1 MLRETGVSHFQNSRT
16 PGGPL
21 GSQMLIRADRGS
33 ELLDFLYSAV
43 GDLALWD
50 EFLVRVTK
58 HLDAQMSA
66 LVFIDPASER
76 CTAPLYAGWPSK
88 ALRGYDAYY
97 GGFDSWY
104 LGFKNQGLRAWAGT
118 GDQLCPSSE
127 LEKTEFYNDFLR
139 PNEAHHECAL
149 IQEDGRGKVLALSA
163 VRPRQAGEFDTTQVQ
178 FLARLAP
185 HLGGAL
191 EMHRKMLDLKHAAR
205 AGAEVLE
212 SLDAGLVG
220 VDDSGKICFTNGVA
234 ESLLRSGQVL
244 RIQDERIVVAHDTR
258 QTAALHELLKRA
270 ADPNLDC
277 DAGGSLIAR
286 RDEHYLH
293 LIVQPWRGGD
303 RLFPGRLKAIV
314 TISDPAARLRSRAD
328 LLSGLF
334 GLTPAETRVSML
346 LAEGLDPSE
355 IATRMRITT
364 HTVRSH
370 LKSIYGKTS
379 VGRQSQLVRLIS
391 KLPGK
396 L

>member
-1 MLRETGVSHFQNSRT
+1 
-16 PGGPL
+16 
-21 GSQMLIRADRGS
+21 MLIRVDRGS

-43 GDLALWD
+43 GDLTLWN

-66 LVFIDPASER
+66 LVSIDPASER
-76 CTAPLYAGWPSK
+76 CTAQLHTGWPSDS
-88 ALRGYDAYY
+88 LRRYDAYY

-118 GDQLCPSSE
+118 GDRLCPSTE

-139 PNEAHHECAL
+139 PNEAYHECAL
-149 IQEDGRGKVLALSA
+149 IQEDGRGKVLALSL
-163 VRPRQAGEFDTTQVQ
+163 VRPRQAGEFDTRQIQ

-185 HLGGAL
+185 HLAGAL
-191 EMHRKMLDLKHAAR
+191 EMHRKMLDLKHAAS
-205 AGAEVLE
+205 AAAEVLE

-220 VDDSGKICFTNGVA
+220 VDDSGKICFMNGVA

-244 RIQDERIVVAHDTR
+244 RIQDERIVAHDTR
-258 QTAALHELLKRA
+258 QTTALNELLKTA
-270 ADPNLDC
+270 TDPNLNC

-293 LIVQPWRGGD
+293 LVVQPWRAGD
-303 RLFPGRLKAIV
+303 RLFPGRLKAVV
-314 TISDPAARLRSRAD
+314 TISDPVARLRSRAD
-328 LLSGLF
+328 LLSELF

-346 LAEGLDPSE
+346 LTDGLDPSE

-370 LKSIYGKTS
+370 LKAIYGKTS

-396 L
+396 LSA